1 MKKATRNT
9 IIALTALILILAAAF
24 LLYPRS
30 APASRMTPQELIDYT
45 LESMDAADAV
55 LDTEE
60 MARQEQAKE
69 GLDVQYLDLI
79 YRDPSDQTQY
89 FFREDTGRL
98 SMVRH
103 EDDTGDPSLWDSGN
117 DPSEEERET
126 LARAYAQKLV
136 LPYRIGEL
144 RLEWFQDCMHRSNE
158 DRSKH
163 RTAYRYH
170 YQEYLNDLPTGTAV
184 YVEIWA
190 QGDIDSGSLYV
201 GEIFQPNLFGSYSPK
216 NGTDFIPMETAEE
229 LGFQEVSADYSDA
242 PYEISTKLVAYRDSF
257 AYEVNV
263 EDTDPNNPIC
273 HTSTIL
279 IDAYSGEIL
288 DVMRCA

>member
-1 MKKATRNT
+1 MKKATRNI
-9 IIALTALILILAAAF
+9 IIALTALILILTAVF
-24 LLYPRS
+24 LLHPRS
-30 APASRMTPQELIDYT
+30 APASHMTPQELIDYT
-45 LESMDAADAV
+45 LESLDAADAV

-60 MARQEQAKE
+60 MARQKQAKE

-98 SMVRH
+98 SMVWH
-103 EDDTGDPSLWDSGN
+103 EDYTGDPALWDSEA
-117 DPSEEERET
+117 DPNEEEREA
-126 LARAYAQKLV
+126 LARAYAEKLV
-136 LPYRIGEL
+136 QPYRIGEL

-158 DRSKH
+158 DRTKH

-170 YQEYLNDLPTGTAV
+170 YQEFMGDLPTGTDV

-190 QGDIDSGSLYV
+190 QGDNHSGTLHV
-201 GEIFQPNLFGSYSPK
+201 GNIFQPNLFGSYSPK
-216 NGTDFIPMETAEE
+216 NGTNFIPMETAEE
-229 LGFQEVSADYSDA
+229 LGFQEVSAEYSDA
-242 PYEISTKLVAYRDSF
+242 PYEISTEFVAYRDSF

-273 HTSTIL
+273 HSSTVL

-288 DVMRCA
+288 EVMHCA